1 MGKIYNVIL
10 ESNVATE
17 VENYDENT
25 NNGEYYET
33 DIKKLKQLFKEN
45 LSLLENKFIK
55 DIYDSLEENRKK
67 RQRKRKGTP

>member
-10 ESNVATE
+10 ESNV

-25 NNGEYYET
+25 NNGEYYEP

>member
-25 NNGEYYET
+25 NNGEYYEP
-33 DIKKLKQLFKEN
+33 DIKKLKQLFYDN
-45 LSLLENKFIK
+45 PSLLENEFIK
-55 DIYDSLEENRKK
+55 DVYNTIEEKEFIK
-67 RQRKRKGTP
+67 DVL